1 MPMPVGSEIKDSAL
15 FAPLSY
21 HQLSVPVVLMPRAL
35 NAESVQ
41 AGSQFLQGLRS
52 ATNAFWPSHS
62 NRRTR
67 LLIGLQATPK
77 EHIAS
82 MKWAFSTESRFWSS
96 YRESRPR
103 MREEWVDHKMARR
116 LDRFPKA

>member
-52 ATNAFWPSHS
+52 ATNDFWPLHLSLPTKH
-62 NRRTR
+62 
-67 LLIGLQATPK
+67 LIGLKAMRK
-77 EHIAS
+77 GHIS
-82 MKWAFSTESRFWSS
+82 SVKWAFSTESRFWSS
-96 YRESRPR
+96 CRESS
-103 MREEWVDHKMARR
+103 R
-116 LDRFPKA
+116 LSRADKPA